1 MSEPEWPVERQ
12 RHPRRLVLYPGTVRC
27 GDSVGDCEV
36 VDLSATGAKIRL
48 AEEFECTSPIT
59 LSFDIGEFKGE
70 VVWQNEEFVGINFN
84 ENPSEVASAIE
95 AYFYRPTHPK
105 DRRDFVRT
113 SVMWAAKL
121 HIKTHTI
128 NCVVLNI
135 SPDGAKIRLE
145 SIPDEISPATLHV
158 DRIGDLPGEVLWQ
171 EGAMLGISFHES
183 PSVVAQRIEPALK
196 ASPDASSLDPGT

>member
-1 MSEPEWPVERQ
+1 MSEPERPVERQ

-36 VDLSATGAKIRL
+36 VDLSATGAKVRL
-48 AEEFECTSPIT
+48 EEEFECTSPIT
-59 LSFDIGEFKGE
+59 LSFDIGEFEGE
-70 VVWQNEEFVGINFN
+70 VVWQNEEFVGIKFDAKPN
-84 ENPSEVASAIE
+84 EVTSAIE
-95 AYFYRPTHPK
+95 AYFYRPTHQ
-105 DRRDFVRT
+105 DRREFVRT

-121 HIKTHTI
+121 HIKAQTV

-158 DRIGDLPGEVLWQ
+158 DRIGDLPGDVVWQ
-171 EGAMLGISFHES
+171 EGAMIGISFRDS
-183 PSVVAQRIEPALK
+183 PSVVAQRIKPALE
-196 ASPDASSLDPGT
+196 ASPDASGLEP

>member
-1 MSEPEWPVERQ
+1 MSEPERPVERQ

-27 GDSVGDCEV
+27 SDSVGDCEV
-36 VDLSATGAKIRL
+36 VDLSATGAKVRL
-48 AEEFECTSPIT
+48 EEEFECTSPLT
-59 LSFDIGEFKGE
+59 LSFDIGEFEGE
-70 VVWQNEEFVGINFN
+70 VVWQNEEFVGIKFN
-84 ENPSEVASAIE
+84 EDPSEVATAIE

-105 DRRDFVRT
+105 DRREFVRT

-121 HIKTHTI
+121 HLKTQTI

-145 SIPDEISPATLHV
+145 SIPDQLSPATLQV
-158 DRIGDLPGEVLWQ
+158 ERIGDLPGEVMWQ
-171 EGAMLGISFHES
+171 EGAMIGVSFHES

-196 ASPDASSLDPGT
+196 ASPDAPG